1 MPNGNG
7 TSGASGAQAIA
18 SALVALGFLA
28 LVATIFWR
36 ATDPGQDFNKIWA
49 ATGTI
54 VGAVVGAMPSFFFQR
69 QARSERARS
78 AVLGDRATAL
88 AAASTADQVRDAI
101 KMARTHSSS
110 GDRMDL

>member
-7 TSGASGAQAIA
+7 TTGTSGAQAFA

-28 LVATIFWR
+28 LVGVIFWR
-36 ATDPGQDFNKIWA
+36 ATESGQDFDKIWA

-54 VGAVVGAMPSFFFQR
+54 VGVVIGAIPSFFFQR
-69 QARSERARS
+69 QVRSERTRS

-101 KMARTHSSS
+101 KMAPHAFYQ
-110 GDRMDL
+110 